1 MLPRPSCSLRVDLP
15 SILFLPLTVS
25 LAVVRTP
32 SAEKAMV
39 PVSSRLRLD
48 SVRPCTRPL
57 VLTLTWPVGLT
68 RRPSLCHTP
77 STSVCDSSTSKEA
90 VSRSSV
96 SWSLRFLRMEIL
108 RAGKEEEAKL
118 RVSPSHLILCVM
130 CLCALFAVKEPCS
143 PDSIFSKLVLPVIG
157 LFTDANWTGT
167 KEKIIAFLKN

>member
-1 MLPRPSCSLRVDLP
+1 MLPRPSRSLPVDLH
-15 SILFLPLTVS
+15 SILLLPLTVS

-48 SVRPCTRPL
+48 SVRPCTQPL
-57 VLTLTWPVGLT
+57 ALTRTWPLGLT

-77 STSVCDSSTSKEA
+77 STSACDSSTSKEA

-108 RAGKEEEAKL
+108 RAGKEEDAKL
-118 RVSPSHLILCVM
+118 RVSQDSFFFFFV
-130 CLCALFAVKEPCS
+130 FAVKDPSS
-143 PDSIFSKLVLPVIG
+143 PESNFQQISPACYWSFHRR
-157 LFTDANWTGT
+157 
-167 KEKIIAFLKN
+167 